1 MAKKTLDILIFVT
14 FLVSCIYG
22 NYFLGTFI
30 DLLAICRGIQVLISE
45 RNTFSL
51 QWVKYFL
58 FLPLIF
64 GIKVVLIFLKLTAGA
79 NNRRT
84 FFILIPL
91 FGVIVAPI
99 MEEYLFRYIP
109 YQIRLSMEQNE
120 MMQKGARVVYYI
132 LAVLFFAFFH
142 KLNPIGMLI
151 HIPYGLLAA
160 YSYEKT
166 NTIKLPI
173 MLHSTI
179 NLVGEILK

>member
-30 DLLAICRGIQVLISE
+30 DLLAICRGIQVIISE

-91 FGVIVAPI
+91 SSGV
-99 MEEYLFRYIP
+99 ENLF
-109 YQIRLSMEQNE
+109 QEL
-120 MMQKGARVVYYI
+120 
-132 LAVLFFAFFH
+132 
-142 KLNPIGMLI
+142 LNSPKNVSNFSIGL
-151 HIPYGLLAA
+151 
-160 YSYEKT
+160 
-166 NTIKLPI
+166 
-173 MLHSTI
+173 
-179 NLVGEILK
+179 